1 LHTTVNN
8 NLLQVSE
15 VFIDDDYASRS
26 TGSLIGGAINEEH
39 NYSAAVVH
47 GPYLPGGV
55 IPAARD
61 VDPGDPE
68 FEDLQYSSGG
78 KSTNDHNYSAAV
90 VHRPYL
96 PAEVIPAARDVDP
109 GDPELEELQ
118 YSSGVKSTNVKK
130 TPEAAWVLTTVFLL
144 SVLQR
149 IYHSE
154 NVISEI
160 AANFAKVDVRKK
172 KENQPY
178 SRRIMIF
185 CLTLAGYSWN
195 AYNFLRSTVNN
206 SLPCRRTLTKFRN
219 KADGSPGI
227 QF

>member
-78 KSTNDHNYSAAV
+78 KSTSEHNYSAAGV
-90 VHRPYL
+90 DGPYL
-96 PAEVIPAARDVDP
+96 PAEVI
-109 GDPELEELQ
+109 
-118 YSSGVKSTNVKK
+118 
-130 TPEAAWVLTTVFLL
+130 
-144 SVLQR
+144 
-149 IYHSE
+149 
-154 NVISEI
+154 VIHVH
-160 AANFAKVDVRKK
+160 N
-172 KENQPY
+172 
-178 SRRIMIF
+178 
-185 CLTLAGYSWN
+185 CL
-195 AYNFLRSTVNN
+195 F
-206 SLPCRRTLTKFRN
+206 PN
-219 KADGSPGI
+219 KYI
-227 QF
+227 